1 MAALALGA
9 LALGALAA
17 CGVDRASRSNE
28 LPTPSSAPST
38 GSLELTIGGLNGAD
52 GDVLITGPGG
62 FSRTLSAS
70 EKLTGL
76 AATTY
81 AVVASPVQ
89 SALYD
94 FVAGPAEFLIAIS
107 AGATSSATVSYVATT
122 GALTVNASGLPIDRT
137 PSISV
142 TGSGTT
148 TFVSANGT
156 TGRLRPGLYVVSAQS
171 VPDVSLRYTAASS
184 AATVT
189 AGVTRSVAVNYGL
202 SAASRSSTDRPD
214 DATGAQLKVIYA
226 VPIGGTD
233 HGLDPAGVLQ
243 RSTSSWQR
251 WLVSKTG
258 GRHMR
263 LETVGGSLDV
273 QFVRLP
279 RADAVYW
286 SFGAAIR
293 DTLEKDL
300 LALGVVA
307 AAQQKIYLMYYEG
320 GHVDRCGSAA
330 FPPLLPGRIAVLYLK
345 GTNTGGPDCETNVFA
360 ATATSTPGYLEF
372 VAVHEVL
379 HLLGLVSLAAPDQG
393 SSGHLTTDSSDLMY
407 AGSAR
412 WTPSRIDQT
421 RRNYYNPAGLPGGLG
436 NLATSPFVIT
446 P

>member
-9 LALGALAA
+9 LVA
-17 CGVDRASRSNE
+17 CGVDSADRSNE
-28 LPTPSSAPST
+28 LPTPSPAPST
-38 GSLELTIGGLNGAD
+38 GSLDLTIGGLNGAD
-52 GDVLITGPGG
+52 GAVLISGPGG

-94 FVAGPAEFLIAIS
+94 FVPGPAEFLITIS
-107 AGATSSATVSYVATT
+107 AGVTSTATVSYVATT
-122 GALTVNASGLPIDRT
+122 GALTIDVSGLPLDRT
-137 PSISV
+137 ASVSV

-148 TFVSANGT
+148 TVVSANGT
-156 TGRLRPGLYVVSAQS
+156 TGRLRPGVYAVSAQS
-171 VPDVSLRYTAASS
+171 VPDVSLRYTAANS

-189 AGVTRSVAVNYGL
+189 AGVTRAVAVHYGL
-202 SAASRSSTDRPD
+202 WAAARSTTDRPD
-214 DATGAQLKVIYA
+214 DATGAQLKVLYA
-226 VPIGGTD
+226 VPLDGTD
-233 HGLDPAGVLQ
+233 RGLDTAGVLQ
-243 RSTSSWQR
+243 RSISSWQR
-251 WLVSKTG
+251 WLVAQTG
-258 GRHMR
+258 GRHLR

-279 RADAVYW
+279 RTDAVYRRL
-286 SFGAAIR
+286 GAAIR

-300 LALGVVA
+300 VALGVVA
-307 AAQQKIYLMYYEG
+307 AALPKIYLTYYDG
-320 GHVDRCGSAA
+320 GHIDRCGSAA
-330 FPPLLPGRIAVLYLK
+330 FPPLVPGHIAVLYLK
-345 GTNTGGPDCETNVFA
+345 GTLTGGPDCDTNAFA
-360 ATATSTPGYLEF
+360 ATAISAPGYFEF
-372 VAVHEVL
+372 VAVHEVM
-379 HLLGLVSLAAPDQG
+379 HLLGLVSSAAADHG
-393 SSGHLTTDSSDLMY
+393 LSGHLTTDSSDLMY

-421 RRNYYNPAGLPGGLG
+421 RRNYYNPAGLPGQIG

>member
-1 MAALALGA
+1 MAA

-17 CGVDRASRSNE
+17 CGVDHASRSNE
-28 LPTPSSAPST
+28 LPTPSTAPST
-38 GSLELTIGGLNGAD
+38 GSLEITIGGLNGAD

-81 AVVASPVQ
+81 TVVASPVQ

-94 FVAGPAEFLIAIS
+94 FVPGPAEFLITIS
-107 AGATSSATVSYVATT
+107 AGVTSNATVSYVATT
-122 GALTVNASGLPIDRT
+122 GALTINVSGLPVDRT
-137 PSISV
+137 ASISL

-148 TFVSANGT
+148 TLLTSNGT
-156 TGRLRPGLYVVSAQS
+156 TGRLRPGVYVVSAQG
-171 VPDVSLRYTAASS
+171 VPDVSLRYTAANS

-189 AGVTRSVAVNYGL
+189 AGLTRSVAVSYGL
-202 SAASRSSTDRPD
+202 SAAARSSTDRPD
-214 DATGAQLKVIYA
+214 DATGAQLKVLYA
-226 VPIGGTD
+226 VPIDGTD
-233 HGLDPAGVLQ
+233 RGLDTAGVLQ
-243 RSTSSWQR
+243 RSISSWQR
-251 WLVSKTG
+251 WLASQTG
-258 GRHMR
+258 GRHLR

-279 RADAVYW
+279 RADAVYR

-307 AAQQKIYLMYYEG
+307 ALQPKIYLTYYEG
-320 GHVDRCGSAA
+320 GHIDRCGSAA

-345 GTNTGGPDCETNVFA
+345 GTITGRPDCDTNPFA
-360 ATATSTPGYLEF
+360 VTSTSAPGYLEF

-379 HLLGLVSLAAPDQG
+379 HVLGLVSVAAPDHG
-393 SSGHLTTDSSDLMY
+393 FNGHLTTDSSDLMY

-412 WTPSRIDQT
+412 WTPSRIDQAQ
-421 RRNYYNPAGLPGGLG
+421 RNYFNTTGLPGSLG

>member
-9 LALGALAA
+9 LALGAVAA
-17 CGVDRASRSNE
+17 CGVDRASRSNV

-94 FVAGPAEFLIAIS
+94 FVPGPSEFLITIS

-148 TFVSANGT
+148 TIVSANGT
-156 TGRLRPGLYVVSAQS
+156 TGRLRPGVYVVSAQS
-171 VPDVSLRYTAASS
+171 VPDVSLRYTAASR

-189 AGVTRSVAVNYGL
+189 AGVTRSVAVNY
-202 SAASRSSTDRPD
+202 DC
-214 DATGAQLKVIYA
+214 
-226 VPIGGTD
+226 
-233 HGLDPAGVLQ
+233 
-243 RSTSSWQR
+243 
-251 WLVSKTG
+251 
-258 GRHMR
+258 
-263 LETVGGSLDV
+263 
-273 QFVRLP
+273 
-279 RADAVYW
+279 
-286 SFGAAIR
+286 
-293 DTLEKDL
+293 DTN
-300 LALGVVA
+300 
-307 AAQQKIYLMYYEG
+307 
-320 GHVDRCGSAA
+320 
-330 FPPLLPGRIAVLYLK
+330 P
-345 GTNTGGPDCETNVFA
+345 FA
-360 ATATSTPGYLEF
+360 ATSTSVPGYLEF

-393 SSGHLTTDSSDLMY
+393 LSGHLTTDSSDLMY

-421 RRNYYNPAGLPGGLG
+421 RRNYYNPEGLPGGLG
-436 NLATSPFVIT
+436 NLVTSPFVIT